1 MRNRGRYAVEI
12 TQDMEYLHDNN
23 QRLQTQVDNADLL
36 TNSGATRC
44 ADGGKIAH
52 GLGRVPTRVNVTMT
66 TSGEFG
72 SVTAKDVNTFT
83 VAIKTHA
90 NAAGT
95 TQTVYWEAEVIE

>member
-1 MRNRGRYAVEI
+1 MRNRGRYDI
-12 TQDMEYLHDNN
+12 NIQRDMEYLHDEN

-36 TNSGATRC
+36 TTSGATRC

-52 GLGRVPTRVNVTMT
+52 GLGKVPTRVNVTMT

-90 NAAGT
+90 NGAGT